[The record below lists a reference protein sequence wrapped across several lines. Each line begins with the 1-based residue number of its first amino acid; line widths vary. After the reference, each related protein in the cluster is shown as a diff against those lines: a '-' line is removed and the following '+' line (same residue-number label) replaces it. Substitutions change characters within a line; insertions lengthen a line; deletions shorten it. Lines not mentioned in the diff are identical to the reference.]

1 MTEIASF
8 TFNPFQENTYIIY
21 EAGGECIIIDPGCY
35 QPEEKATLIDFIQK
49 KELTP
54 VRLLNTHCHIDHVFG
69 NRFVADTYGLGLEI
83 PAGELMVL
91 NAVPQIAQ
99 MYGLSYPEPSP
110 VPTRFIAEGEIIEF
124 GSTELK
130 TLLTPGHSPASMSF
144 YCEAAQFLIAG
155 DVLFDGSIGR
165 TDLPG
170 GDMDT
175 LLESIRTQFLVLPD
189 EVVVYPGHMSST
201 TIGKERRTNPFLQ

>member
-99 MYGLSYPEPSP
+99 MYGLPYPEPSP

>member
-99 MYGLSYPEPSP
+99 MYGLPYPEPSP

-124 GSTELK
+124 GSTQLK